1 MKKLTDAPLQEF
13 IRKTVIVQ
21 TRRRKMDLIQF
32 TIGLLMILVGIAII
46 VSPELATIIA
56 VVVVILGI
64 VTIYD
69 GMKKR

>member
-1 MKKLTDAPLQEF
+1 
-13 IRKTVIVQ
+13 
-21 TRRRKMDLIQF
+21 MDLIQF

>member
-1 MKKLTDAPLQEF
+1 MKEF
-13 IRKTVIVQ
+13 IRKTIIVQ
-21 TRRRKMDLIQF
+21 TSVENGPH
-32 TIGLLMILVGIAII
+32 TICNWLLMILVGIAII
-46 VSPELATIIA
+46 VNSELATIIS

>member
-1 MKKLTDAPLQEF
+1 
-13 IRKTVIVQ
+13 
-21 TRRRKMDLIQF
+21 MDLVQF
-32 TIGLLMILVGIAII
+32 AIGLIMILIGIAII

-69 GMKKR
+69 ATKKT